1 MFEWLVGR
9 CREWRNRAAD
19 GYGGGMKRLAR
30 TQDELESSLQADKA
44 ETSKGDRGKV
54 NDPALLKPRTGH
66 PFSRLTSR
74 PPAQC
79 NGSVFEGWEVLQNFG
94 GSGALEHRIIFAN
107 SPVTEDQHALRVL
120 RDVVFVRDQHDGQ
133 SFVVQVLEDLHDLDR
148 GTAVQ
153 IAGGLI
159 GEENRRVVHQS
170 ASDRHPLL
178 LSSGHLRWKVFRAV

>member
-1 MFEWLVGR
+1 MACGKVQ
-9 CREWRNRAAD
+9 
-19 GYGGGMKRLAR
+19 GMEESGSGLLRMGDERLAR
-30 TQDELESSLQADKA
+30 TQVELESALQGDKA

-74 PPAQC
+74 PPAK
-79 NGSVFEGWEVLQNFG
+79 GSVFEGWEGLQNFG
-94 GSGALEHRIIFAN
+94 GSRALEHRIIFAN
-107 SPVTEDQHALRVL
+107 SPVAEDQHTLRVL
-120 RDVVFVRDQHDGQ
+120 RDIVLVRYQHNGQ
-133 SFVVQVLEDLHDLDR
+133 SFVVQALEDLHDLDR

-178 LSSGHLRWKVFRAV
+178 LS